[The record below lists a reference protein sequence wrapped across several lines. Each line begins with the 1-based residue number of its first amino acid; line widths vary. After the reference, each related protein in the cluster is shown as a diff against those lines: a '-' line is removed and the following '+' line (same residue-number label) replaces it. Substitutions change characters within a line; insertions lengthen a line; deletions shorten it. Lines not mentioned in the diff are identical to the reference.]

1 MEPLAIAGYML
12 LASTAVSGA
21 MAGAL
26 GGAMAWGLRIHFLW
40 GAALAV
46 AMHLAV
52 AWFDIHIKLEGAA
65 LFGGLPLVTS
75 LASSWFIARHLE
87 TRAKWHHAL
96 ATGAGLL
103 IGFAVGLASMTPFMP
118 RP

>member
-1 MEPLAIAGYML
+1 MEPLAIAGYMV

-26 GGAMAWGLRIHFLW
+26 GGAAAWGLRIHFLW

-52 AWFDIHIKLEGAA
+52 CVLDIHIKLSGAA
-65 LFGGLPLVTS
+65 LFGGLPLAAS
-75 LASSWFIARHLE
+75 LATSWLVARQLE
-87 TRAKWHHAL
+87 TRMKWHHVL
-96 ATGAGLL
+96 VSLTGLL
-103 IGFAVGLASMTPFMP
+103 AGFAVGLASMIPFMP